1 MTITDLHDLG
11 GQVFECNK
19 VRRTAWSDPGWCPG
33 TGGSARP
40 RHPDRRDP
48 SRLPRHD
55 GICLFSSRPV
65 RASPHRTLPVA
76 PASPPPRS
84 FQAHG
89 DALIRAF
96 STKKY
101 PRLIVVKDALIVS
114 VKVDDRGFVVHK
126 WTKKIVDLKQVYLV
140 VKDNRRVYQLAL
152 EFNQRPGEKKPFTD
166 VLQFNPTTSRDF
178 TQTISRMRKEL
189 LGNRRPG
196 AGAEASP
203 ARRDES
209 SAARASLDRHAPPA
223 HTAHDPPERQQRQS
237 AFRDAI
243 ANANAQ
249 RFAQPGMTPVPAPA
263 PAPAAPVSD
272 PFAQNPFSAP
282 VPPPAHSPTRAGPES
297 VGGSVTFDNM
307 MQSVAANGH
316 QMETLFS
323 PAPSQGA
330 GAVADPFAAMAAP
343 AQPPQPQ
350 QAQQQQMT
358 ADPFAMGTQPS
369 QMQPMAPQQMA
380 ANPFAPA
387 AAPAQVSDPFAAM
400 PTQANPF
407 AAPAQPAPAPANPFA
422 AAPYQPPQQQQNNPF
437 A

>member
-1 MTITDLHDLG
+1 M
-11 GQVFECNK
+11 
-19 VRRTAWSDPGWCPG
+19 
-33 TGGSARP
+33 P
-40 RHPDRRDP
+40 RLTSPVL
-48 SRLPRHD
+48 SRFPR
-55 GICLFSSRPV
+55 
-65 RASPHRTLPVA
+65 
-76 PASPPPRS
+76 PPRS

-178 TQTISRMRKEL
+178 TQTISRLRKEL

-196 AGAEASP
+196 SGAEALP

-209 SAARASLDRHAPPA
+209 SATNRASFDRHRAQ
-223 HTAHDPPERQQRQS
+223 HTAHEPPERQQRQS
-237 AFRDAI
+237 AFGDAI

-249 RFAQPGMTPVPAPA
+249 RFAQPGMAPAPPAQPQVSAPA
-263 PAPAAPVSD
+263 PAPAPVSD

-307 MQSVAANGH
+307 MQSVQANGH

-343 AQPPQPQ
+343 AQPPQTQ
-350 QAQQQQMT
+350 QTQQQQMMS
-358 ADPFAMGTQPS
+358 DPFAMGVQQP
-369 QMQPMAPQQMA
+369 QMQQMAPQQMA

-407 AAPAQPAPAPANPFA
+407 AAPAQPAQANPFA

>member
-1 MTITDLHDLG
+1 MIRSEFTVEDIARGRTMTITDLHDLG
-11 GQVFECNK
+11 GEVFECNK
-19 VRRTAWSDPGWCPG
+19 VRRTAWSVPGWCPG

-40 RHPDRRDP
+40 RHRIGATFRARRETAADPFPCLTSPFP
-48 SRLPRHD
+48 SRPPPR
-55 GICLFSSRPV
+55 
-65 RASPHRTLPVA
+65 
-76 PASPPPRS
+76 PPRS

-89 DALIRAF
+89 EALVRAF

-178 TQTISRMRKEL
+178 TQTISRLRKDL

-196 AGAEASP
+196 AEALP
-203 ARRDES
+203 ARRDEP
-209 SAARASLDRHAPPA
+209 SAAKREPA
-223 HTAHDPPERQQRQS
+223 ERQQRQNT
-237 AFRDAI
+237 FGDAI

-249 RFAQPGMTPVPAPA
+249 RFAQSGMSPAP
-263 PAPAAPVSD
+263 PAGSQAAPVSD

-282 VPPPAHSPTRAGPES
+282 VPPPARSPTSVGPDS
-297 VGGSVTFDNM
+297 TGGSVTFDNM
-307 MQSVAANGH
+307 MQSVQANGH

-330 GAVADPFAAMAAP
+330 GAIADPFAATAGPARAQP
-343 AQPPQPQ
+343 AQP
-350 QAQQQQMT
+350 AQQQQVN

-369 QMQPMAPQQMA
+369 QMQQLEPQQMTP
-380 ANPFAPA
+380 NPLFAPA
-387 AAPAQVSDPFAAM
+387 AAPAQVNDPFAAL

-407 AAPAQPAPAPANPFA
+407 ASPAQPAPANPFA
-422 AAPYQPPQQQQNNPF
+422 AAPYQPPQHQQKTNPF

>member
-1 MTITDLHDLG
+1 M
-11 GQVFECNK
+11 
-19 VRRTAWSDPGWCPG
+19 
-33 TGGSARP
+33 P
-40 RHPDRRDP
+40 RLTSPVL
-48 SRLPRHD
+48 SRFPR
-55 GICLFSSRPV
+55 
-65 RASPHRTLPVA
+65 
-76 PASPPPRS
+76 PPRS
-84 FQAHG
+84 LQAHG

-101 PRLIVVKDALIVS
+101 PRLIVIKDALIVS

-178 TQTISRMRKEL
+178 TQTISRLRKEL

-209 SAARASLDRHAPPA
+209 SATNRVSFDRHRAE
-223 HTAHDPPERQQRQS
+223 HTAHKPSERQQRQS
-237 AFRDAI
+237 AFGDAI

-249 RFAQPGMTPVPAPA
+249 RFAQPGMAPAPLAQPQVSAPA
-263 PAPAAPVSD
+263 PAPAPVSD

-307 MQSVAANGH
+307 MQSVQANGH

-330 GAVADPFAAMAAP
+330 GAIADPFAATAGP
-343 AQPPQPQ
+343 
-350 QAQQQQMT
+350 AQQQQVN

-369 QMQPMAPQQMA
+369 QMQQLEPQQMTP
-380 ANPFAPA
+380 NPLFAPA
-387 AAPAQVSDPFAAM
+387 AAPAQVNDPFAAL

-407 AAPAQPAPAPANPFA
+407 ASPAQPAPANPFA
-422 AAPYQPPQQQQNNPF
+422 AAPYQPPQHQQKTNPF

>member
-1 MTITDLHDLG
+1 M
-11 GQVFECNK
+11 
-19 VRRTAWSDPGWCPG
+19 P
-33 TGGSARP
+33 RP
-40 RHPDRRDP
+40 TSPVL
-48 SRLPRHD
+48 SRFPR
-55 GICLFSSRPV
+55 
-65 RASPHRTLPVA
+65 
-76 PASPPPRS
+76 PPRS
-84 FQAHG
+84 LQAHG

-178 TQTISRMRKEL
+178 TQTISRLRKEL
-189 LGNRRPG
+189 LGNRRTG

-209 SAARASLDRHAPPA
+209 SATNRASFDRHRAE
-223 HTAHDPPERQQRQS
+223 HTAHEPPERQQRQS
-237 AFRDAI
+237 AFGDAI

-249 RFAQPGMTPVPAPA
+249 RFAQPGMAPAQVGPAQPQVSAPA
-263 PAPAAPVSD
+263 PAPAQVSD

-297 VGGSVTFDNM
+297 VSGSVTFDNM
-307 MQSVAANGH
+307 MQSVQANGH

-330 GAVADPFAAMAAP
+330 GAIADPFAATAGPARAQP
-343 AQPPQPQ
+343 AQP
-350 QAQQQQMT
+350 AQQQQVN

-369 QMQPMAPQQMA
+369 QMQQLEPQQMTP
-380 ANPFAPA
+380 NPLFAPA
-387 AAPAQVSDPFAAM
+387 AAPAQVNDPFAAL

-407 AAPAQPAPAPANPFA
+407 ASPAQPAPANPFA
-422 AAPYQPPQQQQNNPF
+422 AAPYQPPQHQQKTNPF

>member
-1 MTITDLHDLG
+1 M
-11 GQVFECNK
+11 
-19 VRRTAWSDPGWCPG
+19 
-33 TGGSARP
+33 
-40 RHPDRRDP
+40 
-48 SRLPRHD
+48 
-55 GICLFSSRPV
+55 
-65 RASPHRTLPVA
+65 
-76 PASPPPRS
+76 
-84 FQAHG
+84 
-89 DALIRAF
+89 
-96 STKKY
+96 
-101 PRLIVVKDALIVS
+101 VKDALIVS

-178 TQTISRMRKEL
+178 TQTISRLRKEL

-209 SAARASLDRHAPPA
+209 SATNRASFDRHRAE
-223 HTAHDPPERQQRQS
+223 HTAHEPPERQERQQRQS
-237 AFRDAI
+237 AFGDAI

-249 RFAQPGMTPVPAPA
+249 RFAQPGMAPAQVGPAQPQVSAPA
-263 PAPAAPVSD
+263 PAPAQVSD

-307 MQSVAANGH
+307 MQSVQANGH

-330 GAVADPFAAMAAP
+330 GAVADPFASMAAP
-343 AQPPQPQ
+343 APPAQTQ
-350 QAQQQQMT
+350 QMQQQQMMS
-358 ADPFAMGTQPS
+358 DPFAMGTSQP
-369 QMQPMAPQQMA
+369 QMQQMAPQQMA

-407 AAPAQPAPAPANPFA
+407 AAPAQPAPANPFA

>member
-1 MTITDLHDLG
+1 M
-11 GQVFECNK
+11 
-19 VRRTAWSDPGWCPG
+19 
-33 TGGSARP
+33 P
-40 RHPDRRDP
+40 RLTSPVL
-48 SRLPRHD
+48 SRFPR
-55 GICLFSSRPV
+55 
-65 RASPHRTLPVA
+65 
-76 PASPPPRS
+76 PPRS

-178 TQTISRMRKEL
+178 TQTISRLRKEL
-189 LGNRRPG
+189 LGNRRLG
-196 AGAEASP
+196 AGAEALP

-209 SAARASLDRHAPPA
+209 SATNRASFDRHRAQ
-223 HTAHDPPERQQRQS
+223 HTAHETPERQQRQS
-237 AFRDAI
+237 AFGDAI

-249 RFAQPGMTPVPAPA
+249 RFAQPGMAPAPPAQPQVSAPA
-263 PAPAAPVSD
+263 PAPAPVSD

-307 MQSVAANGH
+307 MQSVQANGH

-343 AQPPQPQ
+343 AQPPQTQ
-350 QAQQQQMT
+350 QTQQQQMMS
-358 ADPFAMGTQPS
+358 DPFAMGVQQP
-369 QMQPMAPQQMA
+369 QMQQMAPQQMA

-407 AAPAQPAPAPANPFA
+407 AAPAQPAQANPFA

>member
-1 MTITDLHDLG
+1 M
-11 GQVFECNK
+11 
-19 VRRTAWSDPGWCPG
+19 P
-33 TGGSARP
+33 RP
-40 RHPDRRDP
+40 TSPVL
-48 SRLPRHD
+48 SRFPR
-55 GICLFSSRPV
+55 
-65 RASPHRTLPVA
+65 
-76 PASPPPRS
+76 PPRS
-84 FQAHG
+84 LQAHG

-178 TQTISRMRKEL
+178 TQTISRLRKEL
-189 LGNRRPG
+189 LGNRRTG

-209 SAARASLDRHAPPA
+209 SATNRASFDRHRAGTG
-223 HTAHDPPERQQRQS
+223 TAHEPPERQERQQRQS
-237 AFRDAI
+237 AFGDAI

-249 RFAQPGMTPVPAPA
+249 RFAQPGMAPAQVGPAQPQVSAPA
-263 PAPAAPVSD
+263 PAPAQVSD

-297 VGGSVTFDNM
+297 VSGSVTFDNM
-307 MQSVAANGH
+307 MQSVQANGH

-330 GAVADPFAAMAAP
+330 GAIADPFAATAGPARAQP
-343 AQPPQPQ
+343 AQP
-350 QAQQQQMT
+350 AQQQQVN

-369 QMQPMAPQQMA
+369 QMQQLEPQQMTP
-380 ANPFAPA
+380 NPLFAPA
-387 AAPAQVSDPFAAM
+387 AAPAQVNDPFAAL

-407 AAPAQPAPAPANPFA
+407 ASPAQPAPANPFA
-422 AAPYQPPQQQQNNPF
+422 AAPYQPPQHQQKTNPF

>member
-1 MTITDLHDLG
+1 
-11 GQVFECNK
+11 
-19 VRRTAWSDPGWCPG
+19 
-33 TGGSARP
+33 
-40 RHPDRRDP
+40 
-48 SRLPRHD
+48 
-55 GICLFSSRPV
+55 
-65 RASPHRTLPVA
+65 
-76 PASPPPRS
+76 
-84 FQAHG
+84 
-89 DALIRAF
+89 
-96 STKKY
+96 
-101 PRLIVVKDALIVS
+101 VVKDALIVS

-178 TQTISRMRKEL
+178 TQTISRLRKEL

-196 AGAEASP
+196 AGAAASP
-203 ARRDES
+203 NARDES
-209 SAARASLDRHAPPA
+209 YGARASFDRPRYEHTLRTTGGTPRNRSSGRALSGTPSPTRTRRGLRSRGWRLRPPA
-223 HTAHDPPERQQRQS
+223 
-237 AFRDAI
+237 
-243 ANANAQ
+243 
-249 RFAQPGMTPVPAPA
+249 QPQFSAPA
-263 PAPAAPVSD
+263 AAAAPVSD

-297 VGGSVTFDNM
+297 VGGSVTFDTM

-330 GAVADPFAAMAAP
+330 GAVADPFASMAAP
-343 AQPPQPQ
+343 APPAQTQ
-350 QAQQQQMT
+350 QMQQQQMMS
-358 ADPFAMGTQPS
+358 DPFAMGTSQP
-369 QMQPMAPQQMA
+369 QMQQMAPQQMA

-407 AAPAQPAPAPANPFA
+407 AAPAQPAPANPFA

>member
-1 MTITDLHDLG
+1 M
-11 GQVFECNK
+11 
-19 VRRTAWSDPGWCPG
+19 
-33 TGGSARP
+33 P
-40 RHPDRRDP
+40 RLTSPVL
-48 SRLPRHD
+48 SRFPR
-55 GICLFSSRPV
+55 
-65 RASPHRTLPVA
+65 
-76 PASPPPRS
+76 PPRS
-84 FQAHG
+84 LQAHG

-178 TQTISRMRKEL
+178 TQTISRLRKEL

-209 SAARASLDRHAPPA
+209 SATNRVSFDRHRAE
-223 HTAHDPPERQQRQS
+223 HTAHEPSERQQRQS
-237 AFRDAI
+237 AFGDAI

-249 RFAQPGMTPVPAPA
+249 RFAQPGMAPAPLAQPQVSAPA
-263 PAPAAPVSD
+263 PAPAPVSD

-307 MQSVAANGH
+307 MQSVQANGH

-343 AQPPQPQ
+343 AQPPQTQ
-350 QAQQQQMT
+350 QTQQQQTMS
-358 ADPFAMGTQPS
+358 DPFAMGVQQP
-369 QMQPMAPQQMA
+369 QMQLHL
-380 ANPFAPA
+380 
-387 AAPAQVSDPFAAM
+387 
-400 PTQANPF
+400 T
-407 AAPAQPAPAPANPFA
+407 
-422 AAPYQPPQQQQNNPF
+422 
-437 A
+437 

>member
-1 MTITDLHDLG
+1 M
-11 GQVFECNK
+11 
-19 VRRTAWSDPGWCPG
+19 
-33 TGGSARP
+33 P
-40 RHPDRRDP
+40 RLTSPVL
-48 SRLPRHD
+48 SRFPR
-55 GICLFSSRPV
+55 
-65 RASPHRTLPVA
+65 
-76 PASPPPRS
+76 PPRS
-84 FQAHG
+84 LQAHG

-101 PRLIVVKDALIVS
+101 PRLIVIKDALIVS

-178 TQTISRMRKEL
+178 TQTISRLRKEL

-209 SAARASLDRHAPPA
+209 SATNRVSFDRHRAE
-223 HTAHDPPERQQRQS
+223 HTAHKPSERQQRQS
-237 AFRDAI
+237 AFGDAI

-249 RFAQPGMTPVPAPA
+249 RFAQPGMAPAPLAQPQVSAPA
-263 PAPAAPVSD
+263 PAPAPVSD

-307 MQSVAANGH
+307 MQSVQANGH

-343 AQPPQPQ
+343 AQPPQTQ
-350 QAQQQQMT
+350 QTQQQQTMS
-358 ADPFAMGTQPS
+358 DPFAMGVQQP
-369 QMQPMAPQQMA
+369 QMQQMAPQQMAPQQMAPQQMA

-407 AAPAQPAPAPANPFA
+407 AAPAQPAPANPFA

>member
-1 MTITDLHDLG
+1 M
-11 GQVFECNK
+11 
-19 VRRTAWSDPGWCPG
+19 
-33 TGGSARP
+33 
-40 RHPDRRDP
+40 
-48 SRLPRHD
+48 
-55 GICLFSSRPV
+55 
-65 RASPHRTLPVA
+65 
-76 PASPPPRS
+76 
-84 FQAHG
+84 
-89 DALIRAF
+89 
-96 STKKY
+96 
-101 PRLIVVKDALIVS
+101 VKDALIVS

-178 TQTISRMRKEL
+178 TQTISRLRKEL

-196 AGAEASP
+196 AGAAASP
-203 ARRDES
+203 APRDES
-209 SAARASLDRHAPPA
+209 YGARASFDRPRSYE
-223 HTAHDPPERQQRQS
+223 HTAHDRRDPPQEQQRQS
-237 AFRDAI
+237 AFGDAI

-249 RFAQPGMTPVPAPA
+249 RFAQPGMAPA
-263 PAPAAPVSD
+263 PPAQPQFLAPAAAAAPVSD

-297 VGGSVTFDNM
+297 VGGSVTFDTM

-330 GAVADPFAAMAAP
+330 GAVADPFASMAAP
-343 AQPPQPQ
+343 APPAQTQ
-350 QAQQQQMT
+350 QMQQQQMMS
-358 ADPFAMGTQPS
+358 DPFAMGTSQP
-369 QMQPMAPQQMA
+369 QMQQMAPQQMA

-407 AAPAQPAPAPANPFA
+407 AAPAQPAPANPFA